1 MATQRIYSRSFAGG
15 LVSRD
20 MWGRVD
26 DGKYQTGLAEC
37 LNFIVRPQGAAENRP
52 GTTFVN
58 FAKYDDRP
66 CRVIPFVFN
75 STQVM
80 ALELGHNYIR
90 FHAMGQTLM
99 DGGVP
104 YEIGAPWTS
113 DMVMDIHYVQSADVV
128 TLVHPGM
135 APRELRR
142 LGALSWQLVIPSFA
156 TPMWA
161 GSVNV
166 STYNADTSAITMSYQ
181 YAVTSIRASDGAE
194 SVVTEPAPVTNNLF
208 VTGSTNTIT
217 VTSSDTTIR
226 GFVVYKKSGGQY
238 GYIGQLTSSAGG
250 QLVDNN
256 IAADMSRTPPMYDDT
271 IQSAYPSAVGYYEQ
285 RKVFA
290 GGDNTPQNVWMTR
303 SGTENQMTYSIPV
316 RDDDRVAFKIAA
328 REVDAIRHLVPMNN
342 LLALTSSAEWRI
354 SAGSADAVTP
364 TNISAKPQ
372 SYVGASNVQP
382 VVVNNTAIFCG
393 ARGGHLFELGYNW
406 QAQGYA
412 AGDLSLRNAD
422 LFEYKAVKD
431 LAYAKAP
438 YPIVW
443 AISSDGSLLG
453 MTYIP
458 EQQIGAWHRH
468 TTQNG
473 SFESICTMAEYA
485 EQDMPYLVVKRTLG
499 GTQRRCIERLLWRKV
514 SAEVEGGQIQY
525 SHFLDCGISSDYGY
539 PSGVITGLGHLEG
552 ETVHILAD
560 GIVEPPQVV
569 SGGAVRVD
577 RPVAVASVGLPI
589 EARIRTLPVAIGGDA
604 SLGQGRVKNV
614 NKVWL
619 RVHRSSGIKAGQSL
633 SDLHEYRQRT
643 TEVYGAP
650 PNLVSDEIEIPV
662 DADWVQG
669 GGQVYVVQDQPLP
682 LTVLGITAEVV
693 FGG

>member
-256 IAADMSRTPPMYDDT
+256 IAADMSRTPPLYDDT

-412 AGDLSLRNAD
+412 TGDLSLRNAD

-539 PSGVITGLGHLEG
+539 PSGVITGLNHLEG
-552 ETVHILAD
+552 ETVHILVD

-577 RPVAVASVGLPI
+577 RPVVVASVGLPI

-619 RVHRSSGIKAGQSL
+619 RVYRSSGIKAGQSL

-650 PNLVSDEIEIPV
+650 PNLVSDEIEIPI
-662 DADWVQG
+662 DADWAQG
-669 GGQVYVVQDQPLP
+669 GGQVYAVQDQPLP

>member
-256 IAADMSRTPPMYDDT
+256 IAADMSRTPPLYDDT

-412 AGDLSLRNAD
+412 TGDLSLRNAD

-539 PSGVITGLGHLEG
+539 PSGVITGLNHLEG
-552 ETVHILAD
+552 ETVHILVD

-577 RPVAVASVGLPI
+577 RPVVVASVGLPI

-619 RVHRSSGIKAGQSL
+619 RVYRSSGIKAGQSL

-682 LTVLGITAEVV
+682 
-693 FGG
+693 

>member
-256 IAADMSRTPPMYDDT
+256 IAADMSRTPPLYDDT

-303 SGTENQMTYSIPV
+303 SGTENQMTYSIPT
-316 RDDDRVAFKIAA
+316 RDDDRVAFRIAA
-328 REVDAIRHLVPMNN
+328 REVDSIRHLVPMNN

-412 AGDLSLRNAD
+412 TGDLSLRNAD

-443 AISSDGSLLG
+443 AVSSDGSLLG

-468 TTQNG
+468 RTQNG
-473 SFESICTMAEYA
+473 SFESICTMAEYP

>member
-52 GTTFVN
+52 GTTFIN

-99 DGGVP
+99 NGGVP

-135 APRELRR
+135 ATRELRR

-256 IAADMSRTPPMYDDT
+256 IAADISRTPPLYDDT

-316 RDDDRVAFKIAA
+316 RDDDRVAFRIAA
-328 REVDAIRHLVPMNN
+328 REVDSIRHLVPMNN

-354 SAGSADAVTP
+354 SAGSADAITP

-412 AGDLSLRNAD
+412 TGDLSLRNAD
-422 LFEYKAVKD
+422 LFEYKAVND

-443 AISSDGSLLG
+443 AVSSDGSLLG

-458 EQQIGAWHRH
+458 EQHIGAWHRH
-468 TTQNG
+468 RTQNG
-473 SFESICTMAEYA
+473 SFESMCTMAEYP
-485 EQDMPYLVVKRTLG
+485 EQDMPYLVVRRTLG

>member
-37 LNFIVRPQGAAENRP
+37 LNFIVRPQGATENRP

-412 AGDLSLRNAD
+412 TGDLSLRNAD

-539 PSGVITGLGHLEG
+539 PSGVITGLNHLEG
-552 ETVHILAD
+552 ETVHILVD

-577 RPVAVASVGLPI
+577 RPVVVASVGLPI

-619 RVHRSSGIKAGQSL
+619 RVYRSSGIKAGQRL

-650 PNLVSDEIEIPV
+650 PNLVSDEIEIPI
-662 DADWVQG
+662 DADWAQG

>member
-256 IAADMSRTPPMYDDT
+256 IAADMSRTPPLYDDT

-412 AGDLSLRNAD
+412 TGDLSLRNAD

-499 GTQRRCIERLLWRKV
+499 GMQRRCIERLLWRKV

-539 PSGVITGLGHLEG
+539 PSGVITGLNHLEG
-552 ETVHILAD
+552 ETVHILVD

-577 RPVAVASVGLPI
+577 RPVVVASVGLPI

-619 RVHRSSGIKAGQSL
+619 RVYRSSGIKAGQSL

-650 PNLVSDEIEIPV
+650 PNLVSDEIEIPI
-662 DADWVQG
+662 DADWAQG
-669 GGQVYVVQDQPLP
+669 GGQVYAVQDQPLP

>member
-99 DGGVP
+99 NGGVP
-104 YEIGAPWTS
+104 YEIFAPWTS

-194 SVVTEPAPVTNNLF
+194 SVVIELAPVTNNLF

-238 GYIGQLTSSAGG
+238 GYIGRLTSSAGG
-250 QLVDNN
+250 HLVDNN
-256 IAADMSRTPPMYDDT
+256 IAADMSRTPPLYDDT

-412 AGDLSLRNAD
+412 TGDLSLRNAD

-539 PSGVITGLGHLEG
+539 PSGVITGLNHLEG
-552 ETVHILAD
+552 ETVHILVD

-577 RPVAVASVGLPI
+577 RPVVVASVGLPI

-619 RVHRSSGIKAGQSL
+619 RVYRSSGIKAGQSL

-650 PNLVSDEIEIPV
+650 PNLVSDEIEIPI
-662 DADWVQG
+662 DADWAQG
-669 GGQVYVVQDQPLP
+669 GGQVYAVQDQPLP

>member
-256 IAADMSRTPPMYDDT
+256 IAADMSRTPPLYDDT

-412 AGDLSLRNAD
+412 TGDLSLRNAD

-539 PSGVITGLGHLEG
+539 PSGVITGLNHLEG
-552 ETVHILAD
+552 ETVHILVD

-569 SGGAVRVD
+569 IGGAVRVD
-577 RPVAVASVGLPI
+577 RPVVVASVGLPI

-619 RVHRSSGIKAGQSL
+619 RVYRSSGIKAGQSL

-650 PNLVSDEIEIPV
+650 PNLVSDEIEIPI
-662 DADWVQG
+662 DADWAQG
-669 GGQVYVVQDQPLP
+669 GGQVYAVQDQPLP

>member
-1 MATQRIYSRSFAGG
+1 
-15 LVSRD
+15 
-20 MWGRVD
+20 
-26 DGKYQTGLAEC
+26 
-37 LNFIVRPQGAAENRP
+37 
-52 GTTFVN
+52 
-58 FAKYDDRP
+58 
-66 CRVIPFVFN
+66 
-75 STQVM
+75 
-80 ALELGHNYIR
+80 
-90 FHAMGQTLM
+90 
-99 DGGVP
+99 
-104 YEIGAPWTS
+104 
-113 DMVMDIHYVQSADVV
+113 
-128 TLVHPGM
+128 
-135 APRELRR
+135 
-142 LGALSWQLVIPSFA
+142 
-156 TPMWA
+156 
-161 GSVNV
+161 
-166 STYNADTSAITMSYQ
+166 
-181 YAVTSIRASDGAE
+181 
-194 SVVTEPAPVTNNLF
+194 
-208 VTGSTNTIT
+208 
-217 VTSSDTTIR
+217 
-226 GFVVYKKSGGQY
+226 
-238 GYIGQLTSSAGG
+238 
-250 QLVDNN
+250 
-256 IAADMSRTPPMYDDT
+256 
-271 IQSAYPSAVGYYEQ
+271 
-285 RKVFA
+285 
-290 GGDNTPQNVWMTR
+290 
-303 SGTENQMTYSIPV
+303 MTYSIPV

-412 AGDLSLRNAD
+412 TGDLSLRNAD

-539 PSGVITGLGHLEG
+539 PSGVITGLNHLEG
-552 ETVHILAD
+552 ETVHILVD

-577 RPVAVASVGLPI
+577 RPVVVASVGLPI

-619 RVHRSSGIKAGQSL
+619 RVYRSSGIKAGQSL

-650 PNLVSDEIEIPV
+650 PNLVSDEIEIPI
-662 DADWVQG
+662 DADWAQG
-669 GGQVYVVQDQPLP
+669 GGQVYAVQDQPLP

>member
-256 IAADMSRTPPMYDDT
+256 IAADMSRTPPLYDDT

-412 AGDLSLRNAD
+412 TGDLSLRNAD

-539 PSGVITGLGHLEG
+539 PSGVITGLNHLEG
-552 ETVHILAD
+552 ETVHILVD

-577 RPVAVASVGLPI
+577 RPVVVASVGLPI

-619 RVHRSSGIKAGQSL
+619 RVYRSSGIKAGQSL

>member
-256 IAADMSRTPPMYDDT
+256 IAADMSRTPPLYDDT

-412 AGDLSLRNAD
+412 TGDLSLRNAD

-539 PSGVITGLGHLEG
+539 PSGVITGLNHLEG
-552 ETVHILAD
+552 ETVHILVD

-577 RPVAVASVGLPI
+577 RPVVVASVGLPI

-619 RVHRSSGIKAGQSL
+619 RVYRSSGIKAGQSL

-650 PNLVSDEIEIPV
+650 PRLVSDEVEIPV
-662 DADWVQG
+662 DADWAQG
-669 GGQVYVVQDQPLP
+669 SGQVYVVQDQPLP
-682 LTVLGITAEVV
+682 LTVLGLTAEVV